1 MSGLAYSHDVSAQS
15 SSAASGP
22 GRSRRTRNRRGEGW
36 RLREDLL
43 NAADSLL
50 DEVASPDTISLR
62 EVARR
67 AGVSP
72 MAPYRHFASSQE
84 LVGEVL
90 TKRFAALAAALTEG
104 VRLDDLI
111 PERARAQLIVM
122 AERYVEW
129 GRTSSATYHG
139 LFDSSRVPAEQ
150 MNMPGAE
157 LFDAVATLIGAC
169 STHDDLDAQ
178 TAARLF
184 WCGLHGIVSLPER
197 GVLVGWTSDQDMI
210 ADLVRLTTSG

>member
-84 LVGEVL
+84 LVGE
-90 TKRFAALAAALTEG
+90 G
-104 VRLDDLI
+104 VRLDGLI

>member
-1 MSGLAYSHDVSAQS
+1 M
-15 SSAASGP
+15 
-22 GRSRRTRNRRGEGW
+22 
-36 RLREDLL
+36 
-43 NAADSLL
+43 
-50 DEVASPDTISLR
+50 
-62 EVARR
+62 
-67 AGVSP
+67 
-72 MAPYRHFASSQE
+72 
-84 LVGEVL
+84 
-90 TKRFAALAAALTEG
+90 
-104 VRLDDLI
+104 RLDGLI